1 MFPRVESGWA
11 AEIKAALGDLDL
23 KGTEQD
29 ELEALGAGVTRE
41 MSASGRFLGE
51 CNI

>member
-11 AEIKAALGDLDL
+11 AAIKAALGDLGLNSKD
-23 KGTEQD
+23 QN
-29 ELEALGAGVTRE
+29 ELEALGAGVTGE
-41 MSASGRFLGE
+41 MSALGRFLGE